1 MIPETYNTKK
11 TNTVKVCTSCDT
23 LAKRFQHSLLEGRY
37 ETALELFLTGNI
49 NLRVPF
55 AFKSEKEDMLPVH
68 CAIKGRNERLV
79 RWLVETHS
87 CPLQVVFTSKST
99 KAKENE
105 KYLPSLKTSKGR
117 SILDLAM
124 ETQHCG
130 ILRFLVKEK
139 NLSVFE
145 VKDLNIVLGAV
156 DALIKEELPSHD
168 NNKESKA
175 VKSKAKISKIDI
187 KRDINT
193 GDKKAKDSSFLQP
206 SIPAVA
212 EKVEA
217 FSKKSTLANNKPFS
231 HGFFDDSDE
240 EDDVCLDFANFD
252 DEQSVCT
259 TMPDIVSH
267 ACMIL
272 NSCLF
277 LVYRINLT
285 LLLLFC
291 KYYYCYCQCIVC
303 DKKNVDCVAA
313 PCGHQTCCMSCSNQL
328 HSCPVCNTDCHFIS
342 IYQP

>member
-68 CAIKGRNERLV
+68 CAIKGRNEKIV

-87 CPLQVVFTSKST
+87 CPLQMVFTSKST
-99 KAKENE
+99 KTKENE

-124 ETQHCG
+124 ESQHCG

-139 NLSVFE
+139 HLSVFE

-156 DALIKEELPSHD
+156 DTLIKEELPSHD
-168 NNKESKA
+168 NNNKESNA
-175 VKSKAKISKIDI
+175 VKGKAKISTIDI
-187 KRDINT
+187 KRDTNS
-193 GDKKAKDSSFLQP
+193 GHKKAKDSAFLQP

-212 EKVEA
+212 EKVKA

-240 EDDVCLDFANFD
+240 EDDVCHDFANFG
-252 DEQSVCT
+252 DEESVCT
-259 TMPDIVSH
+259 TMPDIVSR
-267 ACMIL
+267 AYIV
-272 NSCLF
+272 
-277 LVYRINLT
+277 VY
-285 LLLLFC
+285 
-291 KYYYCYCQCIVC
+291 
-303 DKKNVDCVAA
+303 
-313 PCGHQTCCMSCSNQL
+313 SL
-328 HSCPVCNTDCHFIS
+328 HFK
-342 IYQP
+342 

>member
-1 MIPETYNTKK
+1 MSAWGLSAYCIVAVLDPDVHHLTSLIDILSISPCDSTNWSSKMIPETYNTKK

-124 ETQHCG
+124 ETRHCG

-168 NNKESKA
+168 NNNKESKA

-187 KRDINT
+187 KRDTNS

-206 SIPAVA
+206 SIPTVA
-212 EKVEA
+212 GKV
-217 FSKKSTLANNKPFS
+217 KKSTLANNKPFS

-240 EDDVCLDFANFD
+240 EDDDVCLDFANFG
-252 DEQSVCT
+252 DEESVCT
-259 TMPDIVSH
+259 TMPDIVSR
-267 ACMIL
+267 AYIVVY
-272 NSCLF
+272 F
-277 LVYRINLT
+277 LYIT
-285 LLLLFC
+285 
-291 KYYYCYCQCIVC
+291 
-303 DKKNVDCVAA
+303 
-313 PCGHQTCCMSCSNQL
+313 S
-328 HSCPVCNTDCHFIS
+328 
-342 IYQP
+342 

>member
-68 CAIKGRNERLV
+68 CAIKGRNEKLV

-87 CPLQVVFTSKST
+87 CPLQMVITSKST
-99 KAKENE
+99 KTKENE

-124 ETQHCG
+124 ESQHCG
-130 ILRFLVKEK
+130 ILRFLVKER

-156 DALIKEELPSHD
+156 DTLIKEELPSRD
-168 NNKESKA
+168 NNKEAKA
-175 VKSKAKISKIDI
+175 AKGKAKISTIDI
-187 KRDINT
+187 KKDT
-193 GDKKAKDSSFLQP
+193 SSAKDSAFLQP

-212 EKVEA
+212 EKVKA
-217 FSKKSTLANNKPFS
+217 FSKKSTIANNKPFS

-240 EDDVCLDFANFD
+240 EDDVCLDFANFG
-252 DEQSVCT
+252 DEESVCT
-259 TMPDIVSH
+259 TMPDIVS
-267 ACMIL
+267 
-272 NSCLF
+272 
-277 LVYRINLT
+277 
-285 LLLLFC
+285 
-291 KYYYCYCQCIVC
+291 Q
-303 DKKNVDCVAA
+303 
-313 PCGHQTCCMSCSNQL
+313 
-328 HSCPVCNTDCHFIS
+328 PV
-342 IYQP
+342 